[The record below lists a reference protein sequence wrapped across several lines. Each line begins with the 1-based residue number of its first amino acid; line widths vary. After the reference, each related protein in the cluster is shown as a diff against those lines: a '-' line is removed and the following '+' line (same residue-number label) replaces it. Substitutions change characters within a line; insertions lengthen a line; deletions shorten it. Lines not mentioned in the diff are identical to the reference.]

1 VLSGSLIV
9 FPYIP
14 IRLLEKF
21 LLFMK
26 LVFEECLPE
35 NLLDFLLSGVRALPA
50 IEPGY
55 PNYLVYV
62 LNHIG
67 NDLGSGAVP

>member
-1 VLSGSLIV
+1 
-9 FPYIP
+9 
-14 IRLLEKF
+14 
-21 LLFMK
+21 MK

-35 NLLDFLLSGVRALPA
+35 HLLDFLLSGVRALPA